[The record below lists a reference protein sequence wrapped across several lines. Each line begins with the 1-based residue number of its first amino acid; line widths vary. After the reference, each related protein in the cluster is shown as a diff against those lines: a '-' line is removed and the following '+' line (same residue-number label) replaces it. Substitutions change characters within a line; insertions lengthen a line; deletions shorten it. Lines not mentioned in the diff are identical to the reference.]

1 MPHADVAGRKLHYI
15 REGEGEPLLL
25 IQGLSGN
32 HLHWGEDFLALLR
45 PNFDVIAF
53 DNRGIGYSD
62 PADGPFTVADMADDA
77 AGLLDVLGIDSAH
90 VLGISMGGMIGQEL
104 ALRHPEKV
112 RSLTLGCTYAGGADS
127 ALTDPAVMQ
136 KLAELFMTGRI
147 DEALRFGFE
156 VNVSPAFA
164 EDPSNFELVK
174 EIAGELPSTL
184 DLLML
189 QVQAVAGHDTSER
202 LGEITAPT
210 LVIHGTVDQMLPVS
224 NAHAIASR
232 IPGSRLEVFEDVGHA
247 FWWERPEESAR
258 LIRELA
264 TGASVES

>member
-1 MPHADVAGRKLHYI
+1 MPHAEIDGRKLFYE

-45 PNFDVIAF
+45 PHFDVIAF
-53 DNRGIGYSD
+53 DNRGIGHSD
-62 PADGPFTVADMADDA
+62 PVDGPFSIADMADDS
-77 AGLLDVLGIDSAH
+77 AGLLDALGVESAH

-112 RSLTLGCTYAGGADS
+112 RTLSLGCTYAGGQDS
-127 ALTDPAVMQ
+127 ATTDPAVVQ
-136 KLAELFMTGRI
+136 RLGELFMTGRVE
-147 DEALRFGFE
+147 EALRYGFE
-156 VNVSPAFA
+156 VNVSPRFA
-164 EDPSNFELVK
+164 EDPAHFALAKDV
-174 EIAGELPSTL
+174 AAQLPAQL

-202 LGEITAPT
+202 LGDIEAPT

-224 NAHAIASR
+224 NAHAIAAR
-232 IPGSRLEVFEDVGHA
+232 IPGSRLEIFEDVGHA
-247 FWWERPEESAR
+247 FWWERPEEAAR
-258 LIRELA
+258 FVRELA
-264 TGASVES
+264 SGASVES